1 MQQHCP
7 HDLLFRGIF
16 CVPER
21 AAELLRW
28 ALPEPVA
35 SRVRW
40 STLRSL
46 DPNIV
51 FDDLQERRIDL
62 RFQTDLFDTPTPLLA
77 ILEHQSTSE
86 PRMLLR
92 ALVYE
97 SGAWDRWRG
106 ENDRA
111 QKIPPMIFVVFS
123 HAPGGWREPTRLR
136 DWIDSVPGL
145 QGYGTPNLDL
155 IVWDL
160 HQQSDHAIQASDT
173 HAVTKVTLLLLK
185 HGREED
191 LIDRLQSWIELLRAV
206 LQTEGGRRAFS
217 LQVRYIL
224 RVNKVTRDAL
234 MSQLAPPLGREAGD
248 IIMTEA
254 ERLIALGEER
264 GEKRGEKRGIKL
276 GEKRGEKRA
285 LLRQFERKLGRAL
298 TKKEQSTVQVRLDS
312 MGPDRLEEVVLD
324 FPPKDLADWL
334 ADPEAT

>member
-1 MQQHCP
+1 MA
-7 HDLLFRGIF
+7 LRGDQR
-16 CVPER
+16 C
-21 AAELLRW
+21 
-28 ALPEPVA
+28 
-35 SRVRW
+35 
-40 STLRSL
+40 T
-46 DPNIV
+46 IV
-51 FDDLQERRIDL
+51 FDLQERRIDL
-62 RFQTDLFDTPTPLLA
+62 RFQTELFGADTPLLA
-77 ILEHQSTSE
+77 ILEHQST
-86 PRMLLR
+86 PDTRMLLR
-92 ALVYE
+92 ALVYK
-97 SGAWDRWRG
+97 SVAWDRWRA

-111 QKIPPMIFVVFS
+111 PKIPPMIFVVFS

-160 HQQSDHAIQASDT
+160 HQQSDHGIQASDT

-206 LQTEGGRRAFS
+206 LQTEGGRCAFS

-254 ERLIALGEER
+254 ERLIALGEKRGEER
-264 GEKRGEKRGIKL
+264 GIKLGEKCGEERGIKLGEKRGEKRGIKL
-276 GEKRGEKRA
+276 GERRV
-285 LLRQFERKLGRAL
+285 LLRQFERKLGRGL
-298 TKKEQSTVQVRLDS
+298 TKKEQSCVQVRLDT
-312 MGPDRLEEVVLD
+312 MGPDRLEQVVLD
-324 FPPKDLADWL
+324 FSPPDLAEWL
-334 ADPEAT
+334 ADPHAT